1 MKLVL
6 LYLLTIFLLHRSSP
20 CISCG
25 EIRSQGKESHVYFVL
40 ADNKVLSRTFQVV
53 HLGMCPV
60 SLFKLVL
67 ESDDQSSC
75 LFISLRSFKNLQ
87 VASIATVY
95 IK

>member
-6 LYLLTIFLLHRSSP
+6 LYLLTIFLLHCSSY
-20 CISCG
+20 ISCG
-25 EIRSQGKESHVYFVL
+25 EIRSQGKESHVCFVL
-40 ADNKVLSRTFQVV
+40 ADNKVLSRVFQII
-53 HLGMCPV
+53 HLDMCPV

-75 LFISLRSFKNLQ
+75 LFISVRSFKYLQ
-87 VASIATVY
+87 VASIAKVY